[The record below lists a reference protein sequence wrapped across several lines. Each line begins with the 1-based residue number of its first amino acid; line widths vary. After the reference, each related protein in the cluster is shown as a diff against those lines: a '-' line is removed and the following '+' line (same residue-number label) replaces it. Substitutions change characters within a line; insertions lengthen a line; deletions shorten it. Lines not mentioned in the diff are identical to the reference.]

1 MLTEL
6 RVENL
11 GIIDEVSVT
20 LGSGLTAITGE
31 TGAGK
36 TLLVEALDLLLGG
49 RADPSLVRDG
59 AAEARVEGRFVD
71 GDPHDPDGV
80 EIEVVL
86 ARVVPASGRSRAY
99 VDGRLAT
106 VGELAA
112 RGRALVDLHGQHEQ
126 QSLLVPHEQ
135 RALLDAF
142 VGEPAARASRA
153 IEAARAE
160 LREIDRDLAELG
172 GDERARARELDLL
185 RFELDEIESAELR
198 GADEGEQLAAEEEA
212 LANAAAHREALA
224 TALSLLDGS
233 ATDGVGE
240 AMAALAGAAPFAALE
255 TRLAAVQAELADLA
269 HETRVAGELMVDDP
283 ERLAQVR
290 ARRQRLRELLRKY
303 GPTIAEV
310 EAFRA
315 ETAERLAHIE
325 GAEER
330 RAALVPRRQRANADL
345 VKARAAL
352 LEARRAGAP
361 VLAAAVTERLGELA
375 LGRAVCHILL
385 GDDVDDHL
393 PSSPPTGDRA
403 PDGPAAAAPE
413 RADSGGEVTFMLA
426 PNPGESA
433 RPLAKAASGGE
444 LSRVML
450 ALRVVLS
457 EAPPTLVFDEV
468 DAGLGGEAGVA
479 VGRALAQLG
488 GKHQVLC
495 VTHLAQVGAFAD
507 AQLSV
512 RKEERGGRTHARV
525 ELLLDEARVGELS
538 RMLAGVGESAHARE
552 HARELLAVAGRQRE
566 AARG

>member
-11 GIIDEVSVT
+11 GIIDELSVT
-20 LGSGLTAITGE
+20 LGRGLTAITGE

-59 AAEARVEGRFVD
+59 AVEARVEGRFVV
-71 GDPHDPDGV
+71 GDPERADA
-80 EIEVVL
+80 EIVL
-86 ARVVPASGRSRAY
+86 ARVLPANGRSRAY

-112 RGRALVDLHGQHEQ
+112 HGRSLVDLHGQHEQ

-142 VGEPAARASRA
+142 VGEPAARAAAEVVAARGELRA
-153 IEAARAE
+153 I
-160 LREIDRDLAELG
+160 DDDLAELG

-185 RFELDEIESAELR
+185 RFELDEIEGAELHDP
-198 GADEGEQLAAEEEA
+198 DEPEKLAAEEEA
-212 LANAAAHREALA
+212 LANAAAHREG
-224 TALSLLDGS
+224 LDSARRLVDGP
-233 ATDGVGE
+233 ATDAVGE
-240 AMAALAGAAPFAALE
+240 AMAALAGSDRFAPLE
-255 TRLAAVQAELADLA
+255 ARLAAVQAELADLA
-269 HETRVAGELMVDDP
+269 HETRVASELMVDDP

-290 ARRQRLRELLRKY
+290 ARSQRLRELGRKY
-303 GPTIAEV
+303 GPTIAQV
-310 EAFRA
+310 EAFRV
-315 ETAERLAHIE
+315 ETASRVAALE

-330 RAALVPRRQRANADL
+330 RAALVPRQQRAEAAL
-345 VKARAAL
+345 TQAQAAL
-352 LEARRAGAP
+352 LAARRAGAP

-375 LGRAVCHILL
+375 LGRAECHIEVDA
-385 GDDVDDHL
+385 GD
-393 PSSPPTGDRA
+393 GA
-403 PDGPAAAAPE
+403 
-413 RADSGGEVTFMLA
+413 GEVTFMLA

-457 EAPPTLVFDEV
+457 QAPPTLVFDEV

-479 VGRALAQLG
+479 VGRALALLG

-512 RKEERGGRTHARV
+512 RKEERAGRTHAHV
-525 ELLLDEARVGELS
+525 ELLLDDARVNELS
-538 RMLAGVGESAHARE
+538 RMLAGVGGSAHARR
-552 HARELLAVAGRQRE
+552 HARELLLVAGRQRAE
-566 AARG
+566 ARG

>member
-20 LGSGLTAITGE
+20 LGRGLTAITGE

-59 AAEARVEGRFVD
+59 ATEARVEGRFVIDDGGENSGSD
-71 GDPHDPDGV
+71 GDGT
-80 EIEVVL
+80 EIVL
-86 ARVVPASGRSRAY
+86 ARVVPANGRSRAY
-99 VDGRLAT
+99 VDGRMAT
-106 VGELAA
+106 VAELAA
-112 RGRALVDLHGQHEQ
+112 HGRALVDLHGQHEQ
-126 QSLLVPHEQ
+126 QSLLIPQEQ
-135 RALLDAF
+135 RALLDLF
-142 VGEPAARASRA
+142 VGEPAERAKA
-153 IEAARAE
+153 AVAAARTE
-160 LREIDRDLAELG
+160 LRSIEDDLAELG

-185 RFELDEIESAELR
+185 RFELSEIEDAELR
-198 GADEGEQLAAEEEA
+198 DADEPDKLAAEEEA
-212 LANAAAHREALA
+212 LANAAAHREGLD
-224 TALSLLDGS
+224 TARRLVDGP
-233 ATDGVGE
+233 ATDAVGE
-240 AMAALAGAAPFAALE
+240 AMAALTGSDRFAALE
-255 TRLAAVQAELADLA
+255 SRLAAVQAELADLA
-269 HETRVAGELMVDDP
+269 HETRVASELTVDDP
-283 ERLAQVR
+283 ERLSEVR
-290 ARRQRLRELLRKY
+290 ARRQRLRALCRKY

-310 EAFRA
+310 EAFRV
-315 ETAERLAHIE
+315 ETATRLAQIE

-330 RAALVPRRQRANADL
+330 RAALVPRQERGEVALAKAQGRLLAARQG
-345 VKARAAL
+345 
-352 LEARRAGAP
+352 GAP

-375 LGRAVCHILL
+375 LGRAECHIEVDATA
-385 GDDVDDHL
+385 GDG
-393 PSSPPTGDRA
+393 S
-403 PDGPAAAAPE
+403 
-413 RADSGGEVTFMLA
+413 GEVTFMLA

-479 VGRALAQLG
+479 VGRALALLG

-495 VTHLAQVGAFAD
+495 VTHLAQVAAFAD

-525 ELLLDEARVGELS
+525 ELLLDDARVHELS
-538 RMLAGVGESAHARE
+538 RMLAGVGESAHARR
-552 HARELLAVAGRQRE
+552 HASELLLVAGTQRSE
-566 AARG
+566 ARG

>member
-11 GIIDEVSVT
+11 GIIDELSVT
-20 LGSGLTAITGE
+20 LGHGLTAITGE

-59 AAEARVEGRFVD
+59 ASEARVEGRFVV
-71 GDPHDPDGV
+71 GDA
-80 EIEVVL
+80 EMVL
-86 ARVVPASGRSRAY
+86 ARAVPASGRSRAY

-106 VGELAA
+106 VAELAA
-112 RGRALVDLHGQHEQ
+112 HGRALVDLHGQHEQ
-126 QSLLVPHEQ
+126 QSLLIPQEQ

-142 VGEPAARASRA
+142 VGEPAERAKAAVARARGELRA
-153 IEAARAE
+153 IE
-160 LREIDRDLAELG
+160 DDLAELG

-185 RFELDEIESAELR
+185 RFELDEIEGAELR
-198 GADEGEQLAAEEEA
+198 EADEPEKLGAEEEA
-212 LANAAAHREALA
+212 LANAAAHREGLD
-224 TALSLLDGS
+224 TARRLVEGP
-233 ATDGVGE
+233 ATDAVGE
-240 AMAALAGAAPFAALE
+240 AMAALAGSDRFAALE
-255 TRLAAVQAELADLA
+255 ARLAAVQAELADLA
-269 HETRVAGELMVDDP
+269 HETRVASEQTVDDP
-283 ERLAQVR
+283 ERLSQVR
-290 ARRQRLRELLRKY
+290 ARRQRLRELCRKY
-303 GPTIAEV
+303 GPTMAEV
-310 EAFRA
+310 EAFRV
-315 ETAERLAHIE
+315 ETATRLAQIE

-330 RAALVPRRQRANADL
+330 RAALVPRQERAEAAL
-345 VKARAAL
+345 VKAQAQL
-352 LEARRAGAP
+352 LSARLRGAP

-375 LGRAVCHILL
+375 LGRAECRIE
-385 GDDVDDHL
+385 VDE
-393 PSSPPTGDRA
+393 SVA
-403 PDGPAAAAPE
+403 DG
-413 RADSGGEVTFMLA
+413 SGEVTFMLA

-479 VGRALAQLG
+479 VGRALALLG

-495 VTHLAQVGAFAD
+495 VTHLAQVAAFAD

-512 RKEERGGRTHARV
+512 HKEERGGRTHAQV
-525 ELLLDEARVGELS
+525 ELLLDDARVNELS
-538 RMLAGVGESAHARE
+538 RMLAGVGESAHARR
-552 HARELLAVAGRQRE
+552 HARELLSVATNQRTE
-566 AARG
+566 ARG

>member
-11 GIIDEVSVT
+11 GIINELNVT
-20 LGSGLTAITGE
+20 LGPGLTAITGE

-59 AAEARVEGRFVD
+59 ADEARVEGRFVV
-71 GDPHDPDGV
+71 GDT
-80 EIEVVL
+80 EMVL
-86 ARVVPASGRSRAY
+86 ARAVPASGRSRAY

-106 VGELAA
+106 VAELAV
-112 RGRALVDLHGQHEQ
+112 RGRAHVDLHGQHEQ
-126 QSLLVPHEQ
+126 QSLLIPQEQ

-142 VGEPAARASRA
+142 VGEPAERAKTAVARARAEIRA
-153 IEAARAE
+153 IEE
-160 LREIDRDLAELG
+160 DLAELG

-185 RFELDEIESAELR
+185 RFELDEIETAELR
-198 GADEGEQLAAEEEA
+198 VVDEPEKLEAEEEA
-212 LANAAAHREALA
+212 LANAAAHREGLD
-224 TALSLLDGS
+224 TARRLVDGP
-233 ATDGVGE
+233 ATDAVGE
-240 AMAALAGAAPFAALE
+240 AMAALAGSDRFAVLE
-255 TRLAAVQAELADLA
+255 ARLAAVQAELADLA
-269 HETRVAGELMVDDP
+269 HETRVASEQTVDDP
-283 ERLAQVR
+283 ERLSQVR
-290 ARRQRLRELLRKY
+290 ARRQKLRELCRKY

-310 EAFRA
+310 EAFRV
-315 ETAERLAHIE
+315 ETATRLAQIE
-325 GAEER
+325 GAEAR
-330 RAALVPRRQRANADL
+330 RAALVPRQERAE
-345 VKARAAL
+345 AAL
-352 LEARRAGAP
+352 TKAQAQLLAARRRGAP

-375 LGRAVCHILL
+375 LGRAECRIEVDESA
-385 GDDVDDHL
+385 GDG
-393 PSSPPTGDRA
+393 S
-403 PDGPAAAAPE
+403 
-413 RADSGGEVTFMLA
+413 GEVTFMLA

-479 VGRALAQLG
+479 VGRALALLG

-495 VTHLAQVGAFAD
+495 VTHLAQVAAFAD

-512 RKEERGGRTHARV
+512 RKEERGGRTHAQV
-525 ELLLDEARVGELS
+525 ELLLDDARVHELS
-538 RMLAGVGESAHARE
+538 RMLAGVGESAHARQ
-552 HARELLAVAGRQRE
+552 HARELLSVATDQRTE
-566 AARG
+566 ARG

>member
-11 GIIDEVSVT
+11 GIIEELSVT
-20 LGSGLTAITGE
+20 LGRGLTAITGE

-36 TLLVEALDLLLGG
+36 TLIVEALDLLLGG

-59 AAEARVEGRFVD
+59 ATEARVEGRFIV
-71 GDPHDPDGV
+71 GEPDEGQRDDV
-80 EIEVVL
+80 GTEIIL

-106 VGELAA
+106 VGELASQ
-112 RGRALVDLHGQHEQ
+112 GRALVDLHGQHEQ

-142 VGEPAARASRA
+142 VGEPAARASRDVA
-153 IEAARAE
+153 AARADLRAIDDE
-160 LREIDRDLAELG
+160 LEGLG
-172 GDERARARELDLL
+172 GDDRARARELDLL
-185 RFELDEIESAELR
+185 RFELEEIAGAELR
-198 GADEGEQLAAEEEA
+198 APDEAETLEVQEDA
-212 LANAAAHREALA
+212 LANAAARRAGLEAA
-224 TALSLLDGS
+224 RRVLDGP
-233 ATDGVGE
+233 ATDAIGE
-240 AMAALAGAAPFAALE
+240 AMAALGDGGWFAALAA
-255 TRLAAVQAELADLA
+255 RLAGVQAELADLV
-269 HETRVAGELMVDDP
+269 HELRLEAEQVVDDP
-283 ERLAQVR
+283 DRLAELR
-290 ARRQRLRELLRKY
+290 ARRQRLRELCRKY
-303 GPTIAEV
+303 GPSLADV
-310 EAFRA
+310 QAFA
-315 ETAERLAHIE
+315 TETAARLAQLE
-325 GAEER
+325 GAEELRATLGQR
-330 RAALVPRRQRANADL
+330 REKAGAALA
-345 VKARAAL
+345 KAQKRL
-352 LEARRAGAP
+352 LAARRAGAP

-375 LGRAVCHILL
+375 LGRAECHIEVDAGADA
-385 GDDVDDHL
+385 GD
-393 PSSPPTGDRA
+393 
-403 PDGPAAAAPE
+403 
-413 RADSGGEVTFMLA
+413 GGEVTFLLA

-479 VGRALAQLG
+479 VGRALALLG

-512 RKEERGGRTHARV
+512 RKEERGGRTEALV
-525 ELLLDEARVGELS
+525 ELLLDDARVNELS
-538 RMLAGVGESAHARE
+538 RMLAGVGESDHARR
-552 HARELLAVAGRQRE
+552 HARELLAVAGRQRSE
-566 AARG
+566 ARA

>member
-11 GIIDEVSVT
+11 GIIDELSVT
-20 LGSGLTAITGE
+20 LGPGLTAITGE

-59 AAEARVEGRFVD
+59 ATEARVEGRFVM
-71 GDPHDPDGV
+71 GDAEGDDT
-80 EIEVVL
+80 EVVL

-112 RGRALVDLHGQHEQ
+112 HGRALVDLHGQHEQ
-126 QSLLVPHEQ
+126 QSLLVPAEQ

-142 VGEPAARASRA
+142 VGEPAARAIRA
-153 IEAARAE
+153 VAAARAE
-160 LREIDRDLAELG
+160 IVDIERALSELG
-172 GDERARARELDLL
+172 GDDRARARELDLL
-185 RFELDEIESAELR
+185 RFELAEIE
-198 GADEGEQLAAEEEA
+198 AAGLQDPDEEA
-212 LANAAAHREALA
+212 TIASEEDVLANAAALRAGLE
-224 TALSLLDGS
+224 TARQFLDGP
-233 ATDGVGE
+233 ATDAVGE
-240 AMAALAGAAPFAALE
+240 AMAALAGPAWFAALE
-255 TRLAAVQAELADLA
+255 ARLAALQAELADVA
-269 HETRVAGELMVDDP
+269 HETRVSLEQVVDDP
-283 ERLAQVR
+283 ERLGEVR
-290 ARRQRLRELLRKY
+290 ARRQRLRELCRKF
-303 GPTIAEV
+303 GPTLVEV
-310 EAFRA
+310 QRFALDSS
-315 ETAERLAHIE
+315 ERLAQLE

-330 RAALVPRRQRANADL
+330 RAALVPRREAAD
-345 VKARAAL
+345 AAL
-352 LEARRAGAP
+352 AKAQAKLLAARRAGAP
-361 VLAAAVTERLGELA
+361 ALAAAVTERLGELA
-375 LGRAVCHILL
+375 LGRAECHIEVADDGQG
-385 GDDVDDHL
+385 GDD
-393 PSSPPTGDRA
+393 
-403 PDGPAAAAPE
+403 
-413 RADSGGEVTFMLA
+413 GGEVTFVLA
-426 PNPGESA
+426 ANPGESA

-479 VGRALAQLG
+479 VGRALALLG

-495 VTHLAQVGAFAD
+495 VTHLAQVAAFAD

-512 RKEERGGRTHARV
+512 RKEERGGRTQASA
-525 ELLLDEARVGELS
+525 ELLLDDARVNELS
-538 RMLAGVGESAHARE
+538 RMLAGVGESAHARG
-552 HARELLAVAGRQRE
+552 HAAELLSVASAQRV